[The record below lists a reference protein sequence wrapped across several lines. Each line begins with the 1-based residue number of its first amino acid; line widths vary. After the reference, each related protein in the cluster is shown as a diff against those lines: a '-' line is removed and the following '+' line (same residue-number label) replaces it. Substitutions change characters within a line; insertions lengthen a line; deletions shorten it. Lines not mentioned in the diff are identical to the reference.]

1 MGEKKLYFL
10 CVKYNCSGGRSTDVS
25 VVRRFHGMEFSLWL
39 SSGQTQLGSM
49 RMWVQSLASL
59 SGVRIQGYPELRHRG
74 QMQLG
79 SGIAVAV
86 V

>member
-1 MGEKKLYFL
+1 MLLYPQVKMGLGVPVVAQRKQT
-10 CVKYNCSGGRSTDVS
+10 GQVS
-25 VVRRFHGMEFSLWL
+25 K
-39 SSGQTQLGSM
+39 